1 MAIQHVNP
9 ETMHTNPAYSQGT
22 IIPAGRTLYV
32 GGQNGVDADGNLL
45 DGAEEQIAQAM
56 RNVLTVLASA
66 GASQNDV
73 AKLTIYLHPDV
84 SGEEGFAAT
93 MPIWGQHRTAVT
105 VLQVASFARPG
116 VLCEI
121 EAIAALP

>member
-22 IIPAGRTLYV
+22 IISAGRTLYV

-84 SGEEGFAAT
+84 SGEEGFAAA

>member
-45 DGAEEQIAQAM
+45 DGAEEQIVQAM

-84 SGEEGFAAT
+84 SGEEGFAAA

>member
-84 SGEEGFAAT
+84 SGEEGFAAA

>member
-45 DGAEEQIAQAM
+45 DGAQEQIAQAM